1 MVSKEMRERI
11 KADRI
16 EHIKALREMREMMFD
31 SDNWERMMRLINA
44 VTAGAYALERIN
56 KEDFGGDENE

>member
-1 MVSKEMRERI
+1 MVSKETRERI

-31 SDNWERMMRLINA
+31 SDNWEGMMRLINA
-44 VTAGAYALERIN
+44 VTAGAFALERIN
-56 KEDFGGDENE
+56 EEDFGG